1 MERFK
6 PFEFLSDEIIF
17 TILDSLS
24 SSPLDLKSF
33 SLVCKS
39 FYSLESKHRKT
50 LKPYSTELL
59 NKILTRYPFVSSLD
73 FSLCPRVTDKTL
85 CLISSSIGLKS
96 INLSRSKF
104 FTHLGVSCLVSN
116 RCLSLT
122 EIDLSNGINLNDS
135 TASVIS
141 EAKNLEKLWLSK
153 CVLISDM
160 GIGCIAVG
168 CKKLKLL
175 DLKGCFS
182 LSDLGV
188 GLVAVKCK
196 QLQSLD
202 LSYIPITNKCLPAI
216 FELPYLKSLALVGCC
231 FIDDEGLA
239 NIRQGSMSLETLN
252 ISNCPEVRHI
262 GLSAVTNGAASLR
275 QLIIA
280 YGSPV
285 TVSLTDC
292 MQRLPML
299 QSVKLDGCQVTS
311 SALKTI
317 GDWCISLRDL
327 SLSKCVGVLD
337 DGLSLLVARHKELKR
352 IDISCCREITHLSM
366 DSITDSCNSLTSLRM
381 ESCSLVSKE
390 AFISIGKKCL
400 FLEELDFTDTE
411 VDDEGLKSI
420 SRGSRLSVLRIGICL
435 NITDEGLIHVGMH
448 CPKLVELDLYRSP
461 SITDLGIAAI
471 AGGCPNLEI
480 INLAYS
486 RDITDISLLSLSKC
500 TKINTL
506 EIRGCPSISSTGFSA
521 IAQGCKRLTKLD
533 IKSCF
538 NINDS
543 GMALL
548 AHFSQSLKQIN
559 LSYCSVTD
567 VGLLALASISCLQVV
582 TILHVE
588 GLTVN
593 GLIAAL
599 VSCRGLRKVKL
610 HTSFKSSLSQ
620 PLIEHIESRGCSFQ
634 WRDKAF
640 QAAVDARSWKQQLEA
655 STL

>member
-6 PFEFLSDEIIF
+6 PFDFLSDEIIF
-17 TILDSLS
+17 TVLDSLS

-39 FYSLESKHRKT
+39 FHSLESKHRKT

-96 INLSRSKF
+96 INFSSSKF
-104 FTHLGVSCLVSN
+104 FTHLGVSRLVSN
-116 RCLSLT
+116 NCLTLT
-122 EIDLSNGINLNDS
+122 EIDLSNGISLNDS

-141 EAKNLEKLWLSK
+141 EAKNLEKLWLSR

-175 DLKGCFS
+175 DLKWCFS

-188 GLVAVKCK
+188 GLVAAKCK

-202 LSYIPITNKCLPAI
+202 ISYVPITNKCLPAI
-216 FELPYLKSLALVGCC
+216 FQLPDLKSLALVGCSD
-231 FIDDEGLA
+231 IDDDGLA
-239 NIRQGSMSLETLN
+239 NIRQGSMSVETLN
-252 ISNCPEVRHI
+252 MSNCPNVTHI
-262 GLSAVTNGAASLR
+262 GLSAVTKGAVSLR

-285 TVSLTDC
+285 TLSLTDC

-299 QSVKLDGCQVTS
+299 QSVKLDGCQLTS
-311 SALKTI
+311 SALKAI
-317 GDWCISLRDL
+317 GDWCISLRDI
-327 SLSKCVGVLD
+327 SLSKCVGVMD
-337 DGLSLLVARHKELKR
+337 DGLSLLVARHKELRKL
-352 IDISCCREITHLSM
+352 DITCCREITRLSI
-366 DSITDSCNSLTSLRM
+366 DSITNSCTSLTSLRM

-390 AFISIGKKCL
+390 AFISIVKKCH

-420 SRGSRLSVLRIGICL
+420 SRGSRFSVLRIGICL
-435 NITDEGLIHVGMH
+435 NITDEGIIHVGMH
-448 CPKLVELDLYRSP
+448 CPKLIELDLYRSP
-461 SITDLGIAAI
+461 AITDLGIAAI
-471 AGGCPNLEI
+471 ASGCPKLEI
-480 INLAYS
+480 INIAFS
-486 RDITDISLLSLSKC
+486 EDITDSSLIYLSKC
-500 TKINTL
+500 QKINTL
-506 EIRGCPSISSTGFSA
+506 EMRGCPKISSMGLSA
-521 IAQGCKRLTKLD
+521 IAVGCKRLTKLD

-548 AHFSQSLKQIN
+548 ARFSQSLKQIN

-582 TILHVE
+582 TMLHVR
-588 GLTVN
+588 GLTAN
-593 GLIAAL
+593 GLVAAI
-599 VSCRGLRKVKL
+599 VSCRGLRKMKL

-620 PLIEHIESRGCSFQ
+620 PFIEHIKSRGCSFQ
-634 WRDKAF
+634 WRDKLF

-655 STL
+655 TL